1 MMGAR
6 MMALA
11 VVVALLA
18 TGPLSPVLAQ
28 PAAQPATQPEL
39 SPDAVPAVDENRY
52 RGPDFYTAGATAIT
66 VAKAPFNVVLCGVGA
81 AIGIALFAGTL
92 GTAYKTSARAMEE
105 GCRGPWVVTPDD
117 LRPDRTRS
125 MNSYGMGSP

>member
-81 AIGIALFAGTL
+81 AIGIALFAAT
-92 GTAYKTSARAMEE
+92 RAMEE